1 MLREVEG
8 KKPYRHTTKVKD
20 EVASGDVEATANYP
34 EHLTRVSK
42 DGGYTKQQIF
52 SADITAS
59 YWKRMASRTR
69 TAGEEKSVP
78 GIRASEDK
86 LTHRHREQTSG

>member
-8 KKPYRHTTKVKD
+8 KKPNHHNTKVKD

-34 EHLTRVSK
+34 EYLTKVIKEGS
-42 DGGYTKQQIF
+42 YTKQQIF
-52 SADITAS
+52 SADKTAS
-59 YWKRMASRTR
+59 YWKRMTSRTC
-69 TAGEEKSVP
+69 TAGEEKSMP
-78 GIRASEDK
+78 GIRASKDK